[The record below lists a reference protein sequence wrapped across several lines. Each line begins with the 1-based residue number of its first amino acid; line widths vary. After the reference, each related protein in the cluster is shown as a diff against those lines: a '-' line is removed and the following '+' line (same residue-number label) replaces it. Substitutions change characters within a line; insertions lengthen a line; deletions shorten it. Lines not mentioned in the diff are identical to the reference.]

1 MAESAGMYRVSPKIT
16 PLVWKGMTKDNHLR
30 HFNELFSSDAQSA
43 SIHIDRLF
51 SCMHGH
57 PSYETILND
66 AGIVEFEDD
75 KDIKWK
81 VLSATD
87 RNIPLVEARDE
98 DGVVVTAD
106 HGHNV
111 GSNVSSFEL
120 VFAEDWFAKGDWIVG
135 NLNEVY
141 QFRILDEARQEGT
154 NWVYRVELGAANTQ
168 GVPPERLLRGEKFS
182 VEADY
187 VERERSRKVGD
198 VRFAAPLSMRNDWTT
213 IRLHTTVSGKQV
225 LDKIAIE
232 LPVLVRSKTTGK
244 CEEKRISRW
253 MDYVDFEFERQ
264 FADAK
269 NKALV
274 YGRSNRNE
282 NGEYLNIGE
291 SGEVIKIGAGLMEQR
306 EFGHTEFYNDTSTIL
321 KQIENGLERICAN
334 GNLPMSDQVFEVHTG
349 RYGARAFSKA
359 VSQEISGWHPFQ
371 FNADQLGVVKR
382 SNSKIHDNSL
392 LAGYQFTEYIAANN
406 LHIKLVVD
414 PIYDD
419 PVRNKIPHP
428 EGGLAMSYRFDIWDM
443 GTSNERN
450 VVKCRIA
457 GEFGNPARGYQAG
470 MRNPFTKSNSN
481 NYMSW
486 DADEAAIHKME
497 TFGVIVYDP
506 TRTYSL
512 IPSLLVG

>member
-1 MAESAGMYRVSPKIT
+1 
-16 PLVWKGMTKDNHLR
+16 
-30 HFNELFSSDAQSA
+30 
-43 SIHIDRLF
+43 
-51 SCMHGH
+51 MHGH
-57 PSYETILND
+57 PSYETVLND

-98 DGVVVTAD
+98 DGVVVTSD
-106 HGHNV
+106 LGHNV
-111 GSNVSSFEL
+111 GSNVSTFEL

-141 QFRILDEARQEGT
+141 QFRILDDARQEGT

-269 NKALV
+269 TRLSSMAV
-274 YGRSNRNE
+274 ATATRTAVP
-282 NGEYLNIGE
+282 EYRR
-291 SGEVIKIGAGLMEQR
+291 VWR
-306 EFGHTEFYNDTSTIL
+306 GHQDWL
-321 KQIENGLERICAN
+321 R
-334 GNLPMSDQVFEVHTG
+334 P
-349 RYGARAFSKA
+349 YGAAR
-359 VSQEISGWHPFQ
+359 
-371 FNADQLGVVKR
+371 
-382 SNSKIHDNSL
+382 
-392 LAGYQFTEYIAANN
+392 
-406 LHIKLVVD
+406 
-414 PIYDD
+414 
-419 PVRNKIPHP
+419 VR
-428 EGGLAMSYRFDIWDM
+428 SYR
-443 GTSNERN
+443 
-450 VVKCRIA
+450 V
-457 GEFGNPARGYQAG
+457 
-470 MRNPFTKSNSN
+470 
-481 NYMSW
+481 
-486 DADEAAIHKME
+486 
-497 TFGVIVYDP
+497 
-506 TRTYSL
+506 L
-512 IPSLLVG
+512 